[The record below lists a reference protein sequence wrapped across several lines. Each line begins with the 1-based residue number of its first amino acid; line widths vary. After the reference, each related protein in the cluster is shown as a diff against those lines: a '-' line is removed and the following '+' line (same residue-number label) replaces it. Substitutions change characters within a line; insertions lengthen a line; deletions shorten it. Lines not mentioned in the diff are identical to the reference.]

1 MQVASAG
8 IKLRYSKT
16 RDFLASFCPTQS
28 SAPPPIFN
36 QCCHLPPA
44 QLLPRTHTPTHEITM
59 CFYHAYSHRCG
70 HTQMVLQ
77 QLCPKGQ
84 MKQQKCAR
92 GQDGTIL
99 ATVKVETPCSV
110 CPNRSEDIRDLSLAQ
125 NHYTIYNPGRC
136 ATTIHTSRRP
146 SSLCFY
152 SKEK

>member
-1 MQVASAG
+1 
-8 IKLRYSKT
+8 
-16 RDFLASFCPTQS
+16 
-28 SAPPPIFN
+28 
-36 QCCHLPPA
+36 
-44 QLLPRTHTPTHEITM
+44 M

-110 CPNRSEDIRDLSLAQ
+110 CPNRSEDIRGAVWALDSDH
-125 NHYTIYNPGRC
+125 NHFTK
-136 ATTIHTSRRP
+136 ASFQF

>member
-8 IKLRYSKT
+8 IKLSLYFTPSLHLI
-16 RDFLASFCPTQS
+16 FLASFCPTQS
-28 SAPPPIFN
+28 SARPPIFN

-44 QLLPRTHTPTHEITM
+44 QLLPRTHTPTHKITM

-110 CPNRSEDIRDLSLAQ
+110 CPNRSEDIRGAVWALDSDH
-125 NHYTIYNPGRC
+125 NHFTK
-136 ATTIHTSRRP
+136 ASFQF